1 MIRSALAAAFV
12 ALALPA
18 AAQERIPS
26 HCHAF
31 AATPGVEYLHRA
43 SLTTPIA
50 ADHIRLH
57 YVYHSMFWLATPGGI
72 SVATDYTGSLGA
84 TDHVPTVVTMNNAHS
99 THWTGSPDPR
109 ISHVL
114 PGWADEDGPMDHYLD
129 LGEMLVRNV
138 PTDVRSGM
146 GGVRPA
152 GNSIFVFEVAGLC
165 IGHLGHLH
173 HEPSDEQYI
182 ALGRMDVVMAPVDGG
197 MTLNLPTMIAT
208 LKRLR
213 AQVVIPM
220 HWFGQGSLDRFLA
233 GMSDDFAIDRTGG
246 SAIDLSLHTLPPRPT
261 VVVLNPSF
269 LND

>member
-1 MIRSALAAAFV
+1 MIRLDLAAA
-12 ALALPA
+12 LILSALPA
-18 AAQERIPS
+18 AAQDRIPS

-50 ADHIRLH
+50 TDHVRLH
-57 YVYHSMFWLATPGGI
+57 YVYHSMFWLGTPGGVT
-72 SVATDYTGSLGA
+72 VATDYTGSLGA

-99 THWTGSPDPR
+99 THWTASPDPR
-109 ISHVL
+109 IPHVL
-114 PGWADEDGPMDHYLD
+114 PGWADGDGPMDHYLD
-129 LGEMLVRNV
+129 LGEILVRNV
-138 PTDVRSGM
+138 PTDVRAGI
-146 GGVRPA
+146 GGVRAA
-152 GNSIFVFEVAGLC
+152 GNSIFVFEAAGLC

-197 MTLNLPTMIAT
+197 MTLDLPTMIAT

-220 HWFGQGSLDRFLA
+220 HWFGQSSLDRFLA
-233 GMSDDFAIDRTGG
+233 GMSDDFAIDRREG
-246 SAIDLSLHTLPPRPT
+246 SAIDLSRAALPGRPT
-261 VVVLNPSF
+261 VVVLQPSF